1 MRKLSLPPVGAL
13 TAVEDIKPR
22 DALYL
27 MSTAKSDSLLTLKA
41 SADGVQVKSS
51 GRLATLS
58 GLSVWNHNF
67 WEDVEFYVDS
77 LNLACKGKAHSNNYN
92 DAYLFR
98 NFDLAFKYAEYCLA
112 APDPTWI
119 DYPGGYRHRTDI
131 RPFLSEAK
139 GERTRPN
146 YD

>member
-1 MRKLSLPPVGAL
+1 MRKRSLPPVGAL

-22 DALYL
+22 DALFL

-41 SADGVQVKSS
+41 SVDGVQVKST
-51 GRLATLS
+51 GRLATLR
-58 GLSVWNHNF
+58 GLSVWNRNL
-67 WEDVEFYVDS
+67 WEEVEFYVDS
-77 LNLACKGKAHSNNYN
+77 LNLAYQGKPHNNNYN

-98 NFDLAFKYAEYCLA
+98 NFDLARKYADYCLA

-139 GERTRPN
+139 GERKRPT